1 MLKSI
6 HIENIAVIE
15 SADIEPINGFNAL
28 TGETG
33 AGKSIIID
41 AINAVLGERT
51 SKDIIRT
58 GADKAQVFAVFGDI
72 SKAVTE
78 ILLDNGI
85 EPDDDGNICIQRT
98 LSRTSGSS
106 IRINGIPATTQV
118 LKEISGYLINIHGQ
132 HDSQMLL
139 RPENHYI
146 YLDLVADNQK
156 ERDAYT
162 AAFKRFTDIR

>member
-15 SADIEPINGFNAL
+15 SADIEPVLGFNAL

-72 SKAVTE
+72 SKPVVD
-78 ILLDNGI
+78 ILSNNGI
-85 EPDDDGNICIQRT
+85 ELDDDGNICIQRT

-106 IRINGIPATTQV
+106 IRINGVPATAQV
-118 LKEISGYLINIHGQ
+118 LKEISIYLINIHGQ

-139 RPENHYI
+139 RPENHFFI
-146 YLDLVADNQK
+146 LILSPIIIKSATLMPRPLN
-156 ERDAYT
+156 ALL
-162 AAFKRFTDIR
+162 I